1 MTTGHA
7 ESASQVGQCPQEL
20 GQTSDG
26 GQRRSPAAWSTP
38 GRGRQRPRLPSFRQ
52 VLLAPCPVFTPPP
65 GALTPAPAPSPG
77 MENSEVVPVS

>member
-26 GQRRSPAAWSTP
+26 GQRRSPAACP
-38 GRGRQRPRLPSFRQ
+38 PPAEGGRGRGSRASGRFYSPRAQS
-52 VLLAPCPVFTPPP
+52 PPP